1 MGFIYELKD
10 NKITRVDSNSDTPSR
25 ELWAENDKVKDARD
39 LAIDYDIYVL
49 DKDSKLLKFTK
60 GVLQDTKFNNS
71 KYVFNKMFIDSNL
84 SSNYFVSENKIF
96 QYSKDGELKNIY
108 SDPSF
113 NEKITDFVVLK
124 DKKIIFISNSKLVEL
139 EL

>member
-1 MGFIYELKD
+1 M
-10 NKITRVDSNSDTPSR
+10 
-25 ELWAENDKVKDARD
+25 WAENDKIKDARD

-60 GVLQDTKFNNS
+60 GVLQDIKFNNT
-71 KYVFNKMFIDSNL
+71 KYTFNKMFIDSNL
-84 SSNYFVSENKIF
+84 SNNYFISENKIY
-96 QYSKDGELKNIY
+96 QYSKNGELKNIY